1 MLSWLPGRRRTTAP
15 AKTSEGSVE
24 PGARL
29 DLPRKFETRA
39 PAPANVIDLF
49 EGSWALSRE
58 TLTSLSEGGAPA
70 PGEFRVSD
78 FDVEDIRPK
87 VAADALGIVPG
98 SLDGMRILEL
108 GPLEGFHTWR
118 LLKLGAAHVTAVEA
132 NAAAYLKCLA
142 VKELWGLQNAEFLLG
157 DCIGFLDA
165 GSDQYDIIF
174 CSGLLYH
181 MEDPY
186 DLIRA
191 MAARSSRIL
200 VWTHFW
206 YVDSDL
212 KPRVIVDR
220 GGLEL
225 TYFANAYLDT
235 RSLPKFWG
243 GNRDMSHWLPKSD
256 ILRIFESFGFATTV
270 HREGVAHDIPWLLM
284 TAKRE
289 RAGRAPGD

>member
-1 MLSWLPGRRRTTAP
+1 MLRWLPGWRRTATP
-15 AKTSEGSVE
+15 VKTEEANIE

-39 PAPANVIDLF
+39 PAPGNVIDLF
-49 EGSWALSRE
+49 EGSWALSRA
-58 TLTSLSEGGAPA
+58 TLSSLSAGGLPM
-70 PGEFRVSD
+70 PGEFRTSD
-78 FDVEDIRPK
+78 ADDEDIRPQ

-98 SLDGMRILEL
+98 SLEGMNILEL

-118 LLKLGAAHVTAVEA
+118 LLNLGAAHVTAVEA
-132 NAAAYLKCLA
+132 NAVAYLKCLA
-142 VKELWGLQNAEFLLG
+142 VKELWRLRDAEFLLG

-165 GSDQYDIIF
+165 SAEQYDMIF
-174 CSGLLYH
+174 CSGVLYH

-186 DLIRA
+186 DLVRA

-200 VWTHFW
+200 LWTHYW
-206 YVDSDL
+206 YTESDL
-212 KPRVIVDR
+212 KPRATVRR
-220 GGLEL
+220 GDLEL

-235 RSLPKFWG
+235 RDQSNFWG
-243 GNRDMSHWLPKSD
+243 GNRHVSHWLPKSD

-284 TAKRE
+284 TAERE
-289 RAGRAPGD
+289 PAGCTPTD